1 MSEQK
6 KKIPEKKVEK
16 QFGESAEHTF
26 TNPPRQK
33 KPENTND
40 SFISKENKPENSQNT
55 NNSSNSGKK

>member
-26 TNPPRQK
+26 TNPPRFKK
-33 KPENTND
+33 KPEKTNVCK
-40 SFISKENKPENSQNT
+40 FLYFQGKQARKFSKYK
-55 NNSSNSGKK
+55 

>member
-33 KPENTND
+33 KPKKCQN
-40 SFISKENKPENSQNT
+40 KKPENSQRY
-55 NNSSNSGKK
+55 K

>member
-33 KPENTND
+33 KPEKNKR
-40 SFISKENKPENSQNT
+40 FLYFQGKQARKFSKYK
-55 NNSSNSGKK
+55 